1 MSRATEVAEREAAE
15 AEQDAPEVEPDE
27 EAAEELAEIER
38 EQEAEPEPEPE
49 PSSLATIQAQE
60 KALDQESK
68 RHEKALAKALGD
80 HWSEFALCPL
90 CQVDGYAMPYG
101 PGEVSPEQRQ
111 AILTVMG
118 EAPGQNLGEHP
129 TEVRCPVCD
138 GYGEMLNG
146 SRRPEQMTSACQ
158 TCMGTGHVAKPI
170 PNQPVPN
177 GAQAAWQPPPPEP
190 FNPSMVN
197 FDKWGRDPSNP
208 NYGIDPAT
216 NGGVW

>member
-1 MSRATEVAEREAAE
+1 MSRATDVAEREAAE
-15 AEQDAPEVEPDE
+15 AEQENPEVEPDE
-27 EAAEELAEIER
+27 AEAEEAAEVER

-49 PSSLATIQAQE
+49 PSSLATVQAQE

-68 RHEKALAKALGD
+68 RHEKALAKALGE
-80 HWSEFALCPL
+80 HWGEFALCPL

-101 PGEVSPEQRQ
+101 PGEVSPEQRM
-111 AILTVMG
+111 AVLTVLG
-118 EAPGQNLGEHP
+118 EGPGQGLKPHP
-129 TEVRCPVCD
+129 DLEMCSYCD
-138 GYGEMLNG
+138 GWGRLLTG
-146 SRRPEQMTSACQ
+146 SKNEGALTEICPRCS
-158 TCMGTGHVAKPI
+158 
-170 PNQPVPN
+170 NQGYVLKN
-177 GAQAAWQPPPPEP
+177 QPPPQQNGAPPPAWTPPAPEP